1 MLIVLVDINNL
12 KMLYENIQERQ
23 IIQHEEIP
31 GQIFSFPYNSVFK
44 FESSDIKIEN

>member
-1 MLIVLVDINNL
+1 MLIVPVGINNP
-12 KMLYENIQERQ
+12 KMLYDNTQEGQ
-23 IIQHEEIP
+23 FIQHEEIP